1 MAYSWR
7 KNGSYFVNPYNF
19 APVRGDVKRKSSE
32 KGNLTGRIEC
42 KLTAVTPLAF
52 PDHEKEKIITTEK
65 GDKHPV
71 YPFYSIN
78 ENKRLIP
85 GSSLRGTVR
94 SMFETVTNSCL
105 SVNNNNILS
114 ARSTFPRK
122 PAVLIKENGHWSLY
136 KAEMHKHREDEPIGK
151 NQFIRT
157 WYDKDKRNRKQTEFV
172 FTKLNEKV
180 KTENLDK
187 AVEDY
192 KTCLEIYRKNVEK
205 NSDKQKLFEDYSNRL
220 NETAMNPL
228 FYEEVTS
235 GEKTFV
241 YLSPA
246 QMSRSVFHNKLND
259 LLGSHKSCSL
269 NNDDTYCEAC
279 DLFGIINSKN
289 NTSLASSVRFSDAYA
304 VDFISAGNHTLKE
317 LASPKTTAVEF
328 YTERPEGAKV
338 WNYDYMTTYEESK
351 DKTNKESEV
360 KTPQHELTD
369 VSIKGRKHYL
379 HTQNG
384 QFDTNEK
391 TKRNSTMELADKGST
406 FAFTVYFENITQS
419 QLERLVWTLTL
430 GENSDD
436 SKRLYKVG
444 HGKPLGLG
452 SAKITV
458 SKVEVRDFYSAAMM
472 YGLRSLDID
481 ELISSSGIKPNLSV
495 RKLIDFDTTKGM
507 VVSYPIAQDKSS
519 DTENSSASH
528 QWFNANRTS
537 GGGGKFTWVV
547 NDALPDIVSED
558 IRLPVY
564 EKVYVYNPQSDNS
577 RSNYGSNSSKKHND
591 GYNHNDRNNRRHK
604 R

>member
-52 PDHEKEKIITTEK
+52 PDHEKVKIITTEKEK

-151 NQFIRT
+151 NQFIRK

-205 NSDKQKLFEDYSNRL
+205 SSDKQKLFEDYSNRL

-228 FYEEVTS
+228 FYEEVSS
-235 GEKTFV
+235 GEKKFV

-246 QMSRSVFHNKLND
+246 QISRSVFHNKLND

-269 NNDDTYCEAC
+269 NDDDTYCEAC
-279 DLFGIINSKN
+279 SLFGIINSHTKN
-289 NTSLASSVRFSDAYA
+289 ARASLLRFSDAHS
-304 VDFISAGNHTLKE
+304 VDFRSAGYHTLKE

-328 YTERPEGAKV
+328 YTERPEDAKV
-338 WNYDYMTTYEESK
+338 WNYDY
-351 DKTNKESEV
+351 KTIAYKKKEKVRIPERV
-360 KTPQHELTD
+360 GTD
-369 VSIKGRKHYL
+369 VSIKGRKFYL
-379 HTQNG
+379 HTANG

-406 FAFTVYFENITQS
+406 FAFTVYFENITQK

-458 SKVEVRDFYSAAMM
+458 SKVEVRDYYSAAMM

-507 VVSYPIAQDKSS
+507 VVSYPIAQDK
-519 DTENSSASH
+519 TAKTANSSASH

>member
-19 APVRGDVKRKSSE
+19 APVHGDVKRKSSE

-52 PDHEKEKIITTEK
+52 PDHEKVKIITTEK

-157 WYDKDKRNRKQTEFV
+157 WYDIRCMKQTEFV
-172 FTKLNEKV
+172 FTKHEKV
-180 KTENLDK
+180 EVAELDK

-192 KTCLEIYRKNVEK
+192 KACLEIYRKNVEK
-205 NSDKQKLFEDYSNRL
+205 SSRNAQRLFKDSSCRL
-220 NETAMNPL
+220 DEMAMNPL
-228 FYEEVTS
+228 FYEEVSS
-235 GEKTFV
+235 GEKKFV

-269 NNDDTYCEAC
+269 NDDDTYCEAC

-338 WNYDYMTTYEESK
+338 WNYDYMTTDYECVETTDYECK
-351 DKTNKESEV
+351 KNK
-360 KTPQHELTD
+360 KPCNELTD
-369 VSIKGRKHYL
+369 ISIKGRKHYL

-406 FAFTVYFENITQS
+406 FAFTVYFENITQK

-430 GENSDD
+430 GENSDS

-458 SKVEVRDFYSAAMM
+458 SKVEVRDYYSAAMM

-507 VVSYPIAQDKSS
+507 VVSYPVAQDK
-519 DTENSSASH
+519 TAKTANSSASH
-528 QWFNANRTS
+528 QWFNANRTT
-537 GGGGKFTWVV
+537 GEGRGTAWVV